1 MRKKKAKERVSGFPR
16 ARKRREGGKM
26 EWMAGRDLIWENVH
40 GLFKH
45 AAVLPVQELSRRV
58 DPHTPHACVC
68 AAAAAAVW

>member
-1 MRKKKAKERVSGFPR
+1 
-16 ARKRREGGKM
+16 M

-45 AAVLPVQELSRRV
+45 AALLPVQELSRRV
-58 DPHTPHACVC
+58 DPHTSHACVC